1 MVKCFFMSRFI
12 CDSGILRRYIGGDPK
27 YVTMVDKIGSSN
39 IVITPVIR
47 IELHRWL
54 SLYKGLTIK
63 QRNLFRKIIEAFPL
77 LYITENVSKIA
88 IEISDKDNSLDA
100 PDILIGATAIYH
112 KIPLLTAN
120 KKHFKRMKKG
130 IKII

>member
-1 MVKCFFMSRFI
+1 MGRVI
-12 CDSGILRRYIGGDPK
+12 CDTGVLRRYFGK
-27 YVTMVDKIGSSN
+27 REAFMKMVNSVGFEN

-54 SLYKGLTIK
+54 SVYKGLNKSERRLYDKLIK
-63 QRNLFRKIIEAFPL
+63 SLPILHINSNI
-77 LYITENVSKIA
+77 SKIA
-88 IEISDKDNSLDA
+88 VEISDHDNSLDA
-100 PDILIGATAIYH
+100 PDVLIGATAIYH

>member
-1 MVKCFFMSRFI
+1 MEKVI
-12 CDSGILRRYIGGDPK
+12 CDTGILRRYFGRK
-27 YVTMVDKIGSSN
+27 EEFVQMVDKIGFEN

-54 SLYKGLTIK
+54 SVYKGITKSERKLYDNLIK
-63 QRNLFRKIIEAFPL
+63 SIPVLHLNSNI
-77 LYITENVSKIA
+77 SKIA
-88 IEISDKDNSLDA
+88 VEISDNDNSLDA

-120 KKHFKRMKKG
+120 KKHFKRMKHPWLKF
-130 IKII
+130 